1 MTRLRA
7 AVRVLFGSVLLG
19 QAVTGCGS
27 DELTSPAG
35 PTPTNTLV
43 VTPGRLVLGLGMSR
57 RISASVVD
65 PSGALVAG
73 EPVSFSSSDPD
84 RVSVNSDGLVS
95 YVGPGQ
101 AEIRA
106 SSGDLMEA
114 VPYTGLQSG
123 HPLGLTTTST
133 RLPGDGQGDG
143 PFGAAVDAAGRILI
157 SQSNSGRLAS
167 SLYPDSG
174 ITTQDLGGGSPT
186 SIALLAGGT
195 ALITPTGADNMEAS
209 LIEVSSDRVLGQV
222 SVGVPAF
229 AALTSADSQ
238 TVYLGT
244 NDGRVLEFDVASSTI
259 TASIDLEVAL
269 SRVNHLALNQS
280 ETLLYASSFTTGTIS
295 EIDLASK
302 TVARLFIVGG
312 EPQGIA
318 LSTDGTE
325 LYVADESG
333 LGRINIY
340 DIVGD
345 TLKTSIPSGA
355 TSSIGGPFGL
365 AISPDGSR
373 VYVGV
378 ITTGGPGLIQVIDVG
393 TRTIERTIN
402 SCGRMPRRIAFG
414 FSGGLAVVA
423 DESGCV
429 NVVE

>member
-1 MTRLRA
+1 MIRLGA
-7 AVRVLFGSVLLG
+7 AIRVLFGSVLLG
-19 QAVTGCGS
+19 GAVTGCGS
-27 DELTSPAG
+27 DELTSP
-35 PTPTNTLV
+35 PETTPDNTLV

-65 PSGALVAG
+65 PSGAPVTS
-73 EPVSFSSSDPD
+73 EPISFSSSDPGHVA
-84 RVSVNSDGLVS
+84 VSPDGLVS
-95 YVGPGQ
+95 YVAAGG

-106 SSGDLMEA
+106 SSGDLLA
-114 VPYTGLQSG
+114 AIPYTGLQSG
-123 HPLGLTTTST
+123 HPQGLTTTSA

-143 PFGAAVDAAGRILI
+143 PFGVAVDAEGRIFI

-167 SLYPDSG
+167 TLYPLSA
-174 ITTQDLGGGSPT
+174 ITTEDLGGSPT

-195 ALITPTGADNMEAS
+195 ALITPTGPDNTEAS

-222 SVGVPAF
+222 PVGVPAF

-244 NDGRVLEFDVASSTI
+244 NDGRVLELEVASSTI
-259 TASIDLEVAL
+259 TGSIDLGVPL
-269 SRVNHLALNQS
+269 SRVNHLALNPAG
-280 ETLLYASSFTTGTIS
+280 TLLYASSFTTGTIS
-295 EIDLASK
+295 EIDLASR
-302 TVARLFIVGG
+302 TVVRLFIVGG

-365 AISPDGSR
+365 AISPDGSK

-378 ITTGGPGLIQVIDVG
+378 ITTAGPGLIQVIDVG

-414 FSGGLAVVA
+414 YSGGLAVVA

>member
-1 MTRLRA
+1 MRRLPA
-7 AVRVLFGSVLLG
+7 ATCVLFGSALLG
-19 QAVTGCGS
+19 AGITGCGS
-27 DELTSPAG
+27 DELTSPPE
-35 PTPTNTLV
+35 PTPANTLV
-43 VTPGRLVLGLGMSR
+43 VTPGRLVLGLGMAR
-57 RISASVVD
+57 KISAAVVD
-65 PSGALVAG
+65 PSGAPVSG
-73 EPVSFSSSDPD
+73 EPVNFSSSDPG
-84 RVSVNSDGLVS
+84 RASVSSDGLVS
-95 YVGPGQ
+95 YVAAGQ

-106 SSGDLMEA
+106 SSGELVAA
-114 VPYTGLQSG
+114 VPYTGLQAG
-123 HPLGLTTTST
+123 HPLGLTTTSA

-143 PFGAAVDAAGRILI
+143 PFGVAVDGQGRIFI

-167 SLYPDSG
+167 SLYPVSG
-174 ITTQDLGGGSPT
+174 ITTQDLGGSPT
-186 SIALLAGGT
+186 SIVLLAGGT
-195 ALITPTGADNMEAS
+195 ALVTPTGPDNTEAS

-222 SVGVPAF
+222 PVGVPAF
-229 AALTSADSQ
+229 AALTSPDSQ

-244 NDGRVLEFDVASSTI
+244 NDGRVLQLEVASTTI
-259 TASIDLEVAL
+259 TASIDLGVPL
-269 SRVNHLALNQS
+269 SRVNHLALNRAG
-280 ETLLYASSFTTGTIS
+280 TLLYASSFTTGTIS

-302 TVARLFIVGG
+302 TVVRLFIVGG

-333 LGRINIY
+333 LGRINVY

-365 AISPDGSR
+365 SISPDGFR

-378 ITTGGPGLIQVIDVG
+378 ITTAGPGLIQVIDVG
-393 TRTIERTIN
+393 TRAIERTIN

>member
-1 MTRLRA
+1 VA
-7 AVRVLFGSVLLG
+7 S
-19 QAVTGCGS
+19 
-27 DELTSPAG
+27 
-35 PTPTNTLV
+35 TLY
-43 VTPGRLVLGLGMSR
+43 
-57 RISASVVD
+57 
-65 PSGALVAG
+65 
-73 EPVSFSSSDPD
+73 PVSD
-84 RVSVNSDGLVS
+84 
-95 YVGPGQ
+95 
-101 AEIRA
+101 
-106 SSGDLMEA
+106 
-114 VPYTGLQSG
+114 
-123 HPLGLTTTST
+123 
-133 RLPGDGQGDG
+133 
-143 PFGAAVDAAGRILI
+143 
-157 SQSNSGRLAS
+157 
-167 SLYPDSG
+167 
-174 ITTQDLGGGSPT
+174 ITTQDLGGNPT

-195 ALITPTGADNMEAS
+195 ALITPTGPDNTEAS

-229 AALTSADSQ
+229 AALTSSDSQ

-244 NDGRVLEFDVASSTI
+244 NDGRVLALDVASSTI
-259 TASIDLEVAL
+259 TSSIDLGVAL
-269 SRVNHLALNQS
+269 SRVNHLALNQAG
-280 ETLLYASSFTTGTIS
+280 TLLYASSFTTGTIS

-302 TVARLFIVGG
+302 AVTRLFIVGG

-325 LYVADESG
+325 LYEADESG

-365 AISPDGSR
+365 AISPDRSR

-378 ITTGGPGLIQVIDVG
+378 ITTDGPGLIQVIDVG
-393 TRTIERTIN
+393 TRMIERTIN